1 MSDELFLQ
9 FFQNYGEV
17 VDSVVLSDR
26 KTKRSRG
33 FGFVTFADPV
43 SVFSSIK
50 VVAFS
55 HKSKPGTQAQHIVLL
70 VCSFSR
76 ICNRVLQPPFSI

>member
-1 MSDELFLQ
+1 M
-9 FFQNYGEV
+9 

-43 SVFSSIK
+43 RYYNSYILDQEITVYAYRFCYSNIMLTKYYITYTPLVFLSLHDK
-50 VVAFS
+50 
-55 HKSKPGTQAQHIVLL
+55 
-70 VCSFSR
+70 
-76 ICNRVLQPPFSI
+76 